1 MADSDSQTTQ
11 QRLLMALIGACGGF
25 SFYLLV
31 EWLGRGT
38 ANPGLFLFLSVLA
51 GVFFGGLLAM
61 IGPLS
66 TPRATVSAL
75 VVALPTAGLM
85 LWAGTRYVIATDILT
100 DPQAMLAAVILAS
113 VPLPFL
119 IAAGQPGG
127 RWTSYPVLF
136 TQSWNI
142 VVRYAA
148 AWLFVGMVWIV
159 LFLTDSLFS
168 LIGLTVI
175 RDYLMLGA
183 GPYLITGLGLGLA
196 LAVANEMSEYIA
208 PFFVLRLL
216 RLFLP
221 VLPVVIAIFLLGLM
235 LHGLTNFMHQLSLAE
250 TLLGMALLAATLIS
264 TAVDQSDAE
273 AVQSPLMQRSVETLA
288 LMLPVLAALCLW
300 ADGLRVAQYGWT
312 PPRIAALEVA
322 LIVLAYG
329 ILYAGAV
336 IARRNWRARIRGANT
351 VMALVCVAAS
361 ALWLSPLIDVN
372 GISARDQLAR
382 YLSEKTPQD
391 QRDLSSLHYRMGRAG
406 AALYDQLKARAAQPG
421 QEALR
426 ARIAADE
433 GWGMPTVTSSE
444 ATANRAKLRT
454 LLPVQPATTGDLLD
468 RILLSAPAPRI
479 KDWLDACAR
488 ALPDGKPGC
497 ALVHGAFLPDLVGE
511 QAVLATMNADGYL
524 DFDGFAVPDSGAV
537 RALSVSTL
545 RLSDQ
550 AARPAGDVLAAMQ
563 SGALTPTP
571 PHLKALDL
579 QDREIFL
586 LP

>member
-11 QRLLMALIGACGGF
+11 QRLLMALIGACAGY
-25 SFYLLV
+25 SFYVLL
-31 EWLGRGT
+31 EWLGRGQSDP
-38 ANPGLFLFLSVLA
+38 ALFLFLSALA
-51 GVFFGGLLAM
+51 GVFFGDLLAM

-66 TPRATVSAL
+66 IPRAAVSAL

-85 LWAGTRYVIATDILT
+85 LWAGGREVIATDILT
-100 DPQAMLAAVILAS
+100 DPQAMLAALILAS

-127 RWTSYPVLF
+127 RWSAYPVLF

-168 LIGLTVI
+168 LIGLNVI
-175 RDYLMLGA
+175 RDYLLLGA

-196 LAVANEMSEYIA
+196 MAVVNEMSEYIA

-221 VLPVVIAIFLLGLM
+221 VLPVVITIFLLGLL
-235 LHGLTNFMHQLSLAE
+235 LHGLTNFLHQLSLAE

-264 TAVDQSDAE
+264 TAVDQNDAE
-273 AVQSPLMQRSVETLA
+273 AVQSPLMQRSVEALA

-322 LIVLAYG
+322 LIALAYG
-329 ILYAGAV
+329 LLYAGAV

-382 YLSEKTPQD
+382 YLSDTTPQN
-391 QRDLSSLHYRMGRAG
+391 QRDLSSLKFNMGRAG

-421 QEALR
+421 QETLR
-426 ARIAADE
+426 ARIATDE
-433 GWGMPTVTSSE
+433 GWDTATVTE
-444 ATANRAKLRT
+444 AEAAANRAKLRA
-454 LLPVQPATTGDLLD
+454 LLPVQPATMSDLVD
-468 RILLSAPAPRI
+468 RILLSAPAPSI
-479 KDWLDACAR
+479 KVWLDACAR

-497 ALVHGAFLPDLVGE
+497 ALVHGAFLPDLAGE
-511 QAVLATMNADGYL
+511 QAVLATLNADGYL
-524 DFDGFAVPDSGAV
+524 DFDGFAIPDSGTV
-537 RALSVSTL
+537 HTLSVSTL
-545 RLSDQ
+545 RVTDQ

-563 SGALTPTP
+563 SGALIPTTPR
-571 PHLKALDL
+571 LKALDL

>member
-25 SFYLLV
+25 SFYLLI

-38 ANPGLFLFLSVLA
+38 ANPDLFLFLCVLA
-51 GVFFGGLLAM
+51 GVFFGGVLAM

-85 LWAGTRYVIATDILT
+85 LWAGTRDVIATDILS
-100 DPQAMLAAVILAS
+100 DPQSMLAALVLAS

-119 IAAGQPGG
+119 ISAGQPGG

-148 AWLFVGMVWIV
+148 AWLFVGMAWIV

-221 VLPVVIAIFLLGLM
+221 VLPVIIAIFLLGLL
-235 LHGLTNFMHQLSLAE
+235 LHGLSNFLHQLSLAE

-273 AVQSPLMQRSVETLA
+273 AVQSPLMQRSVEALA
-288 LMLPVLAALCLW
+288 LMLPLLAALCLW

-329 ILYAGAV
+329 LLYAGAV

-351 VMALVCVAAS
+351 VMALICVAAA

-382 YLSEKTPQD
+382 YLSEKTSQD
-391 QRDLSSLHYRMGRAG
+391 QRDLASLHYRMGRTG
-406 AALYDQLKARAAQPG
+406 AALYDELKARAAQPG
-421 QEALR
+421 QDALR
-426 ARIAADE
+426 AHIAADE
-433 GWGMPTVTSSE
+433 GWASATVTDTE
-444 ATANRAKLRT
+444 ATANRAKLRK
-454 LLPVQPATTGDLLD
+454 LLPVQPTTTGELLD
-468 RILLSAPAPRI
+468 RILLGAPAPRI

-488 ALPDGKPGC
+488 TLPDGKPGC
-497 ALVHGAFLPDLVGE
+497 ALVHGTFLPDLAGE

-524 DFDGFAVPDSGAV
+524 DFDGFAIPDTGAV
-537 RALSVSTL
+537 RVLSVSTL

-550 AARPAGDVLAAMQ
+550 AAQPAGEVLAAMQ

-571 PHLKALDL
+571 PRLKALDL
-579 QDREIFL
+579 RDRELLL